1 MKKTIL
7 LLGPL
12 LLLILSPLL
21 SYAEVTVSATL
32 SPISFPVD
40 RPGKLAITISGTK
53 KASLDMPRIDGVDFV
68 YRGQYSQDSN
78 INGEVTLSLTAT
90 YSIHPTKAGK
100 YTLPPITITTGSK
113 TLATEP
119 IEFEVTST
127 GSSSPQSQDG
137 ALSDQ
142 GGQAGADKPYMA
154 IENLQN
160 SHYVGEVIPIRVR
173 AFFPQGMRISQISYP
188 RLIGE
193 GCVIPQLKEDPIQR
207 QETVKGVPYTTLT
220 WETELTP
227 VKEGEHPLHLEMDAV
242 QIIQQR
248 RTSTSMF
255 GSQSP
260 FGNDLFDDFFGTA
273 RKQQLHVTSTPQLL
287 KAMPLPDEGRPADF
301 TGTVGTFEIETAV
314 SPQQAEVG
322 EPLSMTIIIR
332 GVGNIDGVEP
342 PSFPAS
348 PDWKVYTP
356 VPLDED
362 TTEATKRGEKRFE
375 QAIVAKSD
383 KVIELPALRFSYFN
397 PNTKQ
402 YETAQSA
409 PLPLTITGAKQSP
422 PTPVSATE
430 EPVEKQLDTPA
441 ADPVNGLAP
450 LHFRLG
456 EPVER
461 IRPLFMQKIYLAG
474 VILLIVLI
482 AAAALLHRSRTSAP
496 TPEESAKKRITAL
509 RLSMTKLE
517 ELATESPLSFL
528 AGLRQLIRDQLG
540 ELWNCPPEAITRN
553 DIQRKLEN
561 RSPELLSIFN
571 ITEDAAYGGTLPDK
585 ATMGKYLQT
594 VRNELEK
601 LI

>member
-12 LLLILSPLL
+12 LLLFLSPLL
-21 SYAEVTVSATL
+21 SCAEVTVSATL

-40 RPGKLAITISGTK
+40 RPGKLTITISGTK
-53 KASLDMPRIDGVDFV
+53 KASLDMPQIDDVDFV

-78 INGEVTLSLTAT
+78 INGEITLSLTAT
-90 YSIHPTKAGK
+90 YSIHPAKAGK
-100 YTLPPITITTGSK
+100 YTLPPITITAGSK

-119 IEFEVTST
+119 IEFEVTNA
-127 GSSSPQSQDG
+127 GSSTAPS
-137 ALSDQ
+137 
-142 GGQAGADKPYMA
+142 QAGSRYGDGPATADKPYMA
-154 IENLQN
+154 IENLQE
-160 SHYVGEVIPIRVR
+160 SHYVGEVVPIRVR

-193 GCVIPQLKEDPIQR
+193 GCVIPQLKEEPTQR

-273 RKQQLHVTSTPQLL
+273 RKKQLHVTSTPQLL
-287 KAMPLPDEGRPADF
+287 KAMALPEQGRPADF
-301 TGTVGTFEIETAV
+301 TGTVGAFEIETAV
-314 SPQQAEVG
+314 SPQHAEVG
-322 EPLSMTIIIR
+322 EPLSMTITVS
-332 GVGNIDGVEP
+332 GTGNIDAIEP

-362 TTEATKRGEKRFE
+362 TSGNKSGQKRFE
-375 QAIVAKSD
+375 QAIVAKND
-383 KVIELPALRFSYFN
+383 TVTALPSLRFSYFN
-397 PNTKQ
+397 PKTKQ
-402 YETAQSA
+402 YETAVSA
-409 PLPLTITGAKQSP
+409 ALPLTITAGSQSLSA
-422 PTPVSATE
+422 PVTATV
-430 EPVEKQLDTPA
+430 EPVEKQIEPPA
-441 ADPVNGLAP
+441 ADPTKGLAP

-456 EPVER
+456 KTVER
-461 IRPLFMQKIYLAG
+461 IRPLFMQKIYLG
-474 VILLIVLI
+474 SVVLLSVLI
-482 AAAALLHRSRTSAP
+482 AAATIRHHSRTSPP
-496 TPEESAKKRITAL
+496 TPEETARRRVAAL
-509 RLSMTKLE
+509 RSSVKKLE
-517 ELATESPLSFL
+517 DLVTENPSSFL
-528 AGLRQLIRDQLG
+528 AGLRELIRDQLG
-540 ELWNCPPEAITRN
+540 ELWKCSPEAITRN

-561 RSPELLSIFN
+561 RSPELVTIFN
-571 ITEDAAYGGTLPDK
+571 KTEDAAYGGALPDK
-585 ATMGKYLQT
+585 LTMSKYLQT
-594 VRNELEK
+594 VQNELEK

>member
-1 MKKTIL
+1 MKKIIF

-12 LLLILSPLL
+12 LLLFLSPLL
-21 SYAEVTVSATL
+21 SFAEVTVSATL
-32 SPISFPVD
+32 SPTSFPVD

-53 KASLDMPRIDGVDFV
+53 KASLDMPQIDGVEFV

-78 INGEVTLSLTAT
+78 INGEISLSLTAT
-90 YSIHPTKAGK
+90 YSIHPAKAGK
-100 YTLPPITITTGSK
+100 YTLPPITITTGSN

-119 IEFEVTST
+119 IEFEVTSA
-127 GSSSPQSQDG
+127 GSASGGNQNGSLSGQS
-137 ALSDQ
+137 
-142 GGQAGADKPYMA
+142 GQTATDKPYMA
-154 IENLQN
+154 IENLQE
-160 SHYVGEVIPIRVR
+160 SHYVGEVIPIKVQ

-273 RKQQLHVTSTPQLL
+273 RKKQLHVTSTPQLL
-287 KAMPLPDEGRPADF
+287 RAMPLPDEGRPADF
-301 TGTVGTFEIETAV
+301 TGTVGKFDVETTV

-332 GVGNIDGVEP
+332 GIGNIDGVEP
-342 PSFPAS
+342 PSFPTS

-362 TTEATKRGEKRFE
+362 ATGKKGDEKRFE
-375 QAIVAKSD
+375 QAIVAKSE
-383 KVIELPALRFSYFN
+383 KITKLPALRFSYFN
-397 PNTKQ
+397 PQTKQ

-409 PLPLTITGAKQSP
+409 PLPLTITASKQSP
-422 PTPVSATE
+422 PTPVTATV
-430 EPVEKQLDTPA
+430 EPVEQQVEQQPSN
-441 ADPVNGLAP
+441 PVKGLAP

-456 EPVER
+456 KPVNR
-461 IRPLFMQKIYLAG
+461 IQPLFMQKIYLG
-474 VILLIVLI
+474 GILLLVVLI
-482 AAAALLHRSRTSAP
+482 AAATILHRSRTSTP
-496 TPEESAKKRITAL
+496 TPEEAAGRRVTAL
-509 RLSMTKLE
+509 RTSVKKLE
-517 ELATESPLSFL
+517 EQAAESPQLFL

-540 ELWNCPPEAITRN
+540 ALWNCPPEAITHN

-561 RSPELLSIFN
+561 RSPQLLSIFN
-571 ITEDAAYGGTLPDK
+571 KTEEAAYGGKLPDK
-585 ATMGKYLQT
+585 VTLGKFLHI